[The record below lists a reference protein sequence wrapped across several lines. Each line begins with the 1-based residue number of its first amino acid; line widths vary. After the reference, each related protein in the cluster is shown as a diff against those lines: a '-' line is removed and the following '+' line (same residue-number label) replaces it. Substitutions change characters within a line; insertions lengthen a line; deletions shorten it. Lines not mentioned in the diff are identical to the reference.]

1 MAVTLGLIAGFVAF
15 FLTYCL
21 LGGLYTVNQNERA
34 VITNFGK
41 AERLN
46 RQTTLDLLI
55 AEALN
60 AEERA
65 RYVYPQ
71 LRVIQPG
78 GPYLRPPWQRV
89 YKASLAIQTIN
100 VAFDPDMPSANEKG
114 TTLDAVTKDQL
125 NIKLTGQLRYKVS
138 EQNLYAYFFGIKQPV
153 SHIIGYFI
161 LSCEN
166 GLLATKRRCSK
177 AKSPQRKVPTK
188 PWRRLVYPSMT
199 CAKT

>member
-78 GPYLRPPWQRV
+78 GPYLRLPWQRV
-89 YKASLAIQTIN
+89 YKASLAIQKRSITSLRMSIRR
-100 VAFDPDMPSANEKG
+100 VRCGPTSPTLLSA
-114 TTLDAVTKDQL
+114 A
-125 NIKLTGQLRYKVS
+125 
-138 EQNLYAYFFGIKQPV
+138 
-153 SHIIGYFI
+153 
-161 LSCEN
+161 
-166 GLLATKRRCSK
+166 
-177 AKSPQRKVPTK
+177 
-188 PWRRLVYPSMT
+188 
-199 CAKT
+199 